1 MAAVEHLLDAGPLV
15 ALIDAG
21 DRDHEWSRKTLGR
34 LRPPLITC
42 EAALSEALFL
52 LRNDRQ
58 APEKIALLFQR
69 GLIATHPI
77 LDTDAGAVLELMS
90 TYSNVPM
97 SLADSCLVRL
107 SEKIPSSVVVTLDSD
122 FTIYRKNRNKKIP
135 LLAPPRLT
143 RR

>member
-52 LRNDRQ
+52 LRPDPQ
-58 APEKIALLFQR
+58 APAKIAKLFQR
-69 GLIATHPI
+69 GLLATFPV
-77 LDTDAGAVLELMS
+77 LDSDASAVLDLMS

-97 SLADSCLVRL
+97 SLADACLVRL
-107 SEKIPSSVVVTLDSD
+107 SERIPSSVVVTLDSD
-122 FTIYRKNRNKKIP
+122 FTIYRKSRNKKIP
-135 LLAPPRLT
+135 LLAPPRA
-143 RR
+143 RRA